1 MLPRAKQMCEMI
13 TREIE
18 RQSRMLE
25 VTPMSKVVFEVPI
38 GRRNGVPLK
47 VITGITLDNEAKES
61 D

>member
-1 MLPRAKQMCEMI
+1 MLDMI

-47 VITGITLDNEAKES
+47 VITGITLDNEDKES
-61 D
+61 S